1 MSKLHIDPEHLSR
14 VAAMIYQ
21 GSTTLAVDEAALI
34 ILQAQKFANKHNGC
48 EEQKE
53 HQP

>member
-1 MSKLHIDPEHLSR
+1 MSKLYINPEHLSR

-34 ILQAQKFANKHNGC
+34 ILQAQKVADEHNDS
-48 EEQKE
+48 EQKE
-53 HQP
+53 QQP